1 MDLKL
6 RGKTA
11 LITGG
16 SRGIGRAIAET
27 LAEEGVSLRVAA
39 RTLSNLQEL
48 QQSLLQKYS
57 IGVEIFETDLSR
69 VGAAAELANACDG
82 IDILVNNAGAVPAG
96 SLHGIEE
103 DVWRK
108 AWDLKV
114 FGYINLT
121 RACYLGMR
129 ERGHGVVLNVIG
141 TAGER
146 HDPSYIAGTTGNA
159 SLMAF
164 TRALGSRSHRDNI
177 RVLGINPG
185 LTRTDRLEKQARTRA
200 RMAGKEPADWQQM
213 LGQLPFNRP
222 AEAREVADVAAFM
235 VSPRASYVSGT
246 IVTVDAGH
254 SVVG

>member
-1 MDLKL
+1 MDLNL

-11 LITGG
+11 MITGG
-16 SRGIGRAIAET
+16 SRGIGRAVAEA
-27 LAEEGVSLRVAA
+27 LADEGVNLRLVG
-39 RTLSNLQEL
+39 RTLTSLQEV
-48 QQSLLQKYS
+48 QQSLLQKHS
-57 IGVEIFETDLSR
+57 IGVEICETDLSDR
-69 VGAAAELANACDG
+69 GAAEQLAAKNSG

-96 SLHGIEE
+96 SLQGI
-103 DVWRK
+103 DDDTWRN

-121 RACYLGMR
+121 RSCYLDMR
-129 ERGHGVVLNVIG
+129 KRGYGVIVNIIG

-164 TRALGSRSHRDNI
+164 TRALGSRSHLDNI

-185 LTRTDRLEKQARTRA
+185 LTRTDRLEQQARTRA
-200 RMAGKEPADWQQM
+200 RMAGKDPEDWRQM

-222 AEAREVADVAAFM
+222 AEVSEVAAVVTFM
-235 VSPRASYVSGT
+235 SSPRASYVSGT

-254 SVVG
+254 SVAG